1 MKKRILVVDD
11 ERDIV
16 DLITYNLSKEGYGV
30 LSAFNG
36 KDAIDKAGNQVD
48 LIVLDVMMPVLDGFE
63 TCKRL
68 KANQLTSNI
77 PIIFLT
83 AKSSEVDEIVGL
95 ELGADDFIQKPIS
108 QRKLIA
114 RVKAVLRRREQTI
127 DDHAD
132 QSIIKIGRLEIN
144 RSNYTVRLGKR
155 DIFLPKKEFELLAL
169 LAANKGKVYSREMLL
184 NSIWGSDVFVIDR
197 TVDVHIRKIREKLDD
212 DGNAIETVK
221 GVGYRYRE

>member
-36 KDAIDKAGNQVD
+36 KEAIDKAGNQVD
-48 LIVLDVMMPVLDGFE
+48 LVVLDVMMPVLDGFE

-68 KANQLTSNI
+68 KANPLTSNI

-212 DGNAIETVK
+212 DGIAIETVK